1 MTNTNISPLRGLLE
15 VTRLLRA
22 REDLPALLDAV
33 ARTISETLGFR
44 TVAVNLYRP
53 AWDDFEVTTVHGNDA
68 ARKALIG
75 NTREG
80 AHLSVLLN
88 DRFAR
93 RGAYYVPAGS
103 VDWDSLGPSY
113 TPAGEREAHPDAW
126 DPEDAV
132 LVPMRD
138 SEGKLLGMISVDE
151 PISGRVPADEELD
164 LLVALAD
171 HAALAVEEANETR
184 DARRHQRA
192 LEELLDVSSRITGET
207 STDEILRRVCGG
219 IQTALDF
226 ENVCAALVD
235 PDTGLLV
242 PCAVAGWRLEE
253 LLERPRVTV
262 AQIEPLLDP
271 EFAREGCFL
280 LTHAQAHARLATD
293 TDVYPSQL
301 NGRGPWAWNRHWLL
315 VPLRDSDGAVLGV
328 IWVDNPRDRLVPSA
342 DRLQALR
349 IFANDAAAA
358 LVSGKHLGEL
368 RFLADHD
375 PLTRLLN
382 RRAFVQRLDGEVARA
397 TRYGRPV
404 GLVICDLD
412 QFKHRNDRFGHTAGD
427 EALVSFSGVLNRALR
442 RPDAAFRIGGD
453 EFALLLAETMDDGA
467 RLVVD
472 RIHAMLA
479 ELGENGN
486 PALEGLTASFGFA
499 SCPAD
504 APDAQ
509 TLFRLADEAL
519 YEAKRAGEGRL
530 VVAGA

>member
-1 MTNTNISPLRGLLE
+1 MTSSNISPLRGLLE

-53 AWDDFEVTTVHGNDA
+53 AWDDFEVTTVHGNEA
-68 ARKALIG
+68 ARAALIG
-75 NTREG
+75 TTREG
-80 AHLSVLLN
+80 AHLAVLLN
-88 DRFAR
+88 ERFAR
-93 RGAYYVPAGS
+93 RGAYYVPNGA

-113 TPAGEREAHPDAW
+113 TPAGEPDAHPDAW
-126 DPEDAV
+126 DPEDAL

-138 SEGKLLGMISVDE
+138 GGGNLLGMISVDE
-151 PISGRVPADEELD
+151 PVSGRVPADDELD
-164 LLVALAD
+164 LLVALTD
-171 HAALAVEEANETR
+171 HATLAVEETNETR

-219 IQTALDF
+219 IHSALDF
-226 ENVCAALVD
+226 DNVCAALVD
-235 PDTGLLV
+235 PDSGALV
-242 PCAVAGWRLEE
+242 PRAVAGWRLEE
-253 LLERPRVTV
+253 MLARPRATV
-262 AQIEPLLDP
+262 ALIEPLLDA
-271 EFAREGCFL
+271 EFEREGCFL
-280 LTHAQAHARLATD
+280 LTHAQAHERLARSA
-293 TDVYPSQL
+293 DVYPSQL

-315 VPLRDSDGAVLGV
+315 VPLRDGEGAILGV

-382 RRAFVQRLDGEVARA
+382 RRAFVQRLDAEVARS
-397 TRYGRPV
+397 TRYGRTV
-404 GLVICDLD
+404 GLVIADLD
-412 QFKHRNDRFGHTAGD
+412 QFKHRNDHFGHAAGD
-427 EALVSFSGVLNRALR
+427 EALVFFSGILTRVLR
-442 RPDAAFRIGGD
+442 RPDSAYRIGGD
-453 EFALLLAETMDDGA
+453 EFALLLAETAEDGA
-467 RLVVD
+467 RLVVE
-472 RIHAMLA
+472 RIQGMLA
-479 ELGENGN
+479 ELGSDDN
-486 PALEGLTASFGFA
+486 PAFAGLTASFGFA
-499 SCPAD
+499 LCPPD
-504 APDAQ
+504 AEDAQ

-519 YEAKRAGEGRL
+519 YEAKRAGEGLL
-530 VVAGA
+530 VVAGT